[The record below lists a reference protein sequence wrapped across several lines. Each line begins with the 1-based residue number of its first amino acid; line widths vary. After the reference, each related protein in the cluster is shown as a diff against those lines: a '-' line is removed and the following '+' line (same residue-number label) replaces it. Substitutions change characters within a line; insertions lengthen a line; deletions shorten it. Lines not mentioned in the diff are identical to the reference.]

1 MNGSAELLASLPL
14 PCLVLD
20 ADNRVEQLNSA
31 AEDLLQRS
39 ENALQGQSLDLVLDN
54 SRGIL
59 TRVATARRR
68 QARVREAHVEVL
80 VLSQVPRLVS
90 VDLSPMEHGRWLLLL
105 IPEAPETPFGC
116 AHDLKSRSGSLTA
129 MAGMLAHEINN
140 PLAAIRGAAQLMA
153 DQNPELVDLI
163 VAETDRIT
171 RLLDTLEIFSS
182 PEDLVLEP
190 VNVHAVLAETCRLA
204 RHSFGQHV
212 RFVEDYDPSL
222 PPAHANAAIMHR
234 IFLNLIKNACEA
246 CVHGQAQVRLR
257 TRYEVA
263 ERRRIHGDA
272 AKTHLPLVISLIDNG
287 PGIAPEMQPRIFNA
301 FISSKDQGR
310 GLGLAYVA
318 EALAALDAAIDLRTV
333 PGRTEFQLR
342 FLKA

>member
-1 MNGSAELLASLPL
+1 MIASAQLLAALPL
-14 PCLVLD
+14 PCLILD
-20 ADNRVEQLNSA
+20 ADDRVDQLNPT

-39 ENALQGQSLDLVLDN
+39 ENALKGQRLERVFDS

-59 TRVATARRR
+59 TLLATARQR
-68 QARVREAHVEVL
+68 QARVREANVEVL
-80 VLSQVPRLVS
+80 VPNQVPRLVS
-90 VDLSPMEHGRWLLLL
+90 VDLSPMGHGRWLLLL
-105 IPEAPETPFGC
+105 IPEAPETPFGR
-116 AHDLKSRSGSLTA
+116 AHALKSRSGSLTA

-153 DQNPELVDLI
+153 DHNPELVDLI

-171 RLLDTLEIFSS
+171 QLLDTLEIFSS
-182 PEDLVLEP
+182 PEDLVLGP
-190 VNVHAVLAETCRLA
+190 VNVHAVLGETCQLA

-222 PPAHANAAIMHR
+222 PLAHGNAAILHR

-246 CVHGQAQVRLR
+246 CVHGQAQVRLK

-263 ERRRIHGDA
+263 ERRRVQGEG
-272 AKTHLPLVISLIDNG
+272 AKTHMPLVISLIDNG
-287 PGIAPEMQPRIFNA
+287 PGIAPEMQPKVFSA

-318 EALAALDAAIDLRTV
+318 EALAALDGAIDLTTV

-342 FLKA
+342 FLEA